1 MDPNQP
7 EPVSNLRIV
16 EFEAPWRS
24 SHVSSAEQSRRFR
37 RSRDI
42 PEEAANA
49 SRRSRV
55 SGERQLGTPSGGH
68 KKRRSSSRPKT
79 EDNWTDTASPMG
91 GARMK
96 RKSGSRQNP
105 TKKGRPASDDST
117 KLKGRYISRP
127 HPVEEHPATIDNPVK
142 RKSGSRSTR
151 SSSTPASN
159 PTAMLPRERE
169 WKRKFSSKPKYDPDS
184 KREKRPQARLRTKLS
199 VTHRDLGS
207 RGGEFTPTAFE
218 MDPRWIQTEE
228 PPVPKARTKLTE
240 SPGGRDR
247 VLSSAHQS
255 NCASTVFLR
264 EAFHTS
270 DRAAERGSGAD
281 CHPAS
286 VSPGLILPASI
297 VTSTARVGAFSQESS
312 SDLSLSERLWS
323 PESGTCR
330 TTPVWKAARVAPAPL
345 IGQERRASRESF
357 VSDASS
363 KKRAFFS
370 ATEGTDRFSETAPLE
385 QQSSLHVGGNT
396 GLRKNPSSGPLDL
409 HGKRTQNA
417 LESDCFF
424 SASKDGFSKAAEP
437 LTVRHNA
444 SPAFEKGQYFEKQ
457 RESSFLDDSRLI
469 ESAAVLKTSALSAE
483 PSAPDCC
490 HQRTGTHAS
499 SSNRDEFFSAVEK
512 LSSDAGERKEAESEL
527 PFFSMN
533 DSSAQQN
540 ASVLSTIGRACR
552 NSSASGYD
560 RFFSCETASVLPRQL
575 SVIQEFQLS
584 RETTEDAGTVKPM
597 DVNTPVES
605 HELHNSSTSDLRIIV
620 TACNELES
628 LLNVDTRA
636 MVHASESHRLIDSE
650 DGIVMKDDWKGS
662 AARSDHREFDL
673 RVGKADPAHAVS
685 KRAFH
690 VEGISSLS
698 NASGSVDARKTPISG
713 SDDPFFTASDMKG
726 SLVEK
731 SRANFTPELIKVKL
745 YSAMLDRLREGSSAA
760 TEMLSPDL
768 EYPFL
773 TEKELRTYLGEP
785 TRKLSSPG
793 DDNFF
798 TASGSAAKT
807 EENRHSVSERK
818 PFTQQGTERGTV
830 GHSVLTREQSRS
842 GVINRLNSFGDNIPV
857 ASSRSKSPKRGKE
870 HASRHGRR
878 TTNPDEGGLAIER
891 GPLEAARREQRTEP
905 APLFRGASPSVY
917 LYASINDLCGEQEPL
932 DDHLLLQEDSW
943 EPVDVVGAERPRLLA
958 VRTTRAFA
966 SRLSDKDDERFLR
979 ALTRIP
985 PFSSCRERP
994 APPSNLGTALDLP
1007 VSDTY
1012 VTAKSSVTKSASD
1025 PNFVAIKMP
1034 LLPPSRSRSDSVLV
1048 DAEEGDAVIVPPTEV
1063 TIVPRVVLRKS
1074 SAVPAAT
1081 GLPKRAAK
1089 AKRPKKEVELKPA
1102 PARTNISSRGV
1113 ERRSQLLTGLSPMEP
1128 AVSMAEGSH
1137 SKELMLGMMAL
1148 STTMFGLVLLVSA
1161 LNSKS
1166 TAVRVLAID
1175 QRPVHTRRSANF
1187 TDPATWIRGPITTL
1201 DNFVCSHERC
1211 IADGRYVGSSL
1222 SWDCDPCD
1230 DFYEFAC
1237 RKWRKAR
1244 AASALVDGGTSS
1256 SVQEDRERDLERRV
1270 AHLLVAR
1277 RVEELEP
1284 LQRLHGACINANAI
1298 NAAGWAPLG
1307 QLLGLCGLPDWPY
1320 VTPIKASPWRTAAR
1334 ALAMTNAEVF
1344 VSVAVTEHPTR
1355 HNRHIVALDRPR
1367 LILRPS
1373 DLQNDVHW
1381 LRDAAEAAMTAFRE
1395 RPARL
1400 AAETVAFAK
1409 RLARLAF
1416 SRDSLSEVRL
1426 HRVSSLTRFP
1436 QLLQLL
1442 STLFENV
1449 SAVHESSE
1457 VLLRSEGFVQDLLDA
1472 AEEALPRTLLNYVGL
1487 GVVVHSAAFL
1497 PDGVGLQSVHARV
1510 LLPHRFGAGFVA
1522 RAQLC
1527 IRQVAETLPFL
1538 FLFAVRLLFG
1548 GSHTERALAI
1558 LANGLR
1564 RQLLEQLPSLAFLD
1578 PLTRYRFSDILS
1590 STRLHVVG
1598 PPLLFDSAAVQAHA
1612 RALPSAGLD
1621 SPLLW
1626 FASTNAHLARIRLL
1640 RLSRYAWTG
1649 GVFDRDCSVDLQ
1661 NNAVFVPP
1669 LFLNATA
1676 PLDRSLLFL
1685 QTPHLGVRLLRCLLV
1700 LLSAGVSNRGN
1711 RELLTRGWWSEISKG
1726 RLESLRRCLARQQSR
1741 DDESASTASLDQVA
1755 DVAAVSP
1762 ALALFQRDLAVV
1774 VARSSRQFRL
1784 PGAEDLSPAGL
1795 FFAYY
1800 ALSRCRRGGPREPR
1814 AAAELVNAPLRNS
1827 AAFHAAFECR
1837 LGVRMNPEAKC
1848 SAWLK

>member
-1 MDPNQP
+1 
-7 EPVSNLRIV
+7 
-16 EFEAPWRS
+16 
-24 SHVSSAEQSRRFR
+24 
-37 RSRDI
+37 
-42 PEEAANA
+42 
-49 SRRSRV
+49 
-55 SGERQLGTPSGGH
+55 
-68 KKRRSSSRPKT
+68 
-79 EDNWTDTASPMG
+79 
-91 GARMK
+91 
-96 RKSGSRQNP
+96 
-105 TKKGRPASDDST
+105 
-117 KLKGRYISRP
+117 
-127 HPVEEHPATIDNPVK
+127 
-142 RKSGSRSTR
+142 
-151 SSSTPASN
+151 
-159 PTAMLPRERE
+159 
-169 WKRKFSSKPKYDPDS
+169 
-184 KREKRPQARLRTKLS
+184 
-199 VTHRDLGS
+199 
-207 RGGEFTPTAFE
+207 
-218 MDPRWIQTEE
+218 
-228 PPVPKARTKLTE
+228 
-240 SPGGRDR
+240 
-247 VLSSAHQS
+247 
-255 NCASTVFLR
+255 
-264 EAFHTS
+264 
-270 DRAAERGSGAD
+270 
-281 CHPAS
+281 
-286 VSPGLILPASI
+286 
-297 VTSTARVGAFSQESS
+297 
-312 SDLSLSERLWS
+312 
-323 PESGTCR
+323 
-330 TTPVWKAARVAPAPL
+330 
-345 IGQERRASRESF
+345 
-357 VSDASS
+357 
-363 KKRAFFS
+363 
-370 ATEGTDRFSETAPLE
+370 
-385 QQSSLHVGGNT
+385 
-396 GLRKNPSSGPLDL
+396 
-409 HGKRTQNA
+409 
-417 LESDCFF
+417 
-424 SASKDGFSKAAEP
+424 
-437 LTVRHNA
+437 
-444 SPAFEKGQYFEKQ
+444 
-457 RESSFLDDSRLI
+457 
-469 ESAAVLKTSALSAE
+469 
-483 PSAPDCC
+483 
-490 HQRTGTHAS
+490 
-499 SSNRDEFFSAVEK
+499 
-512 LSSDAGERKEAESEL
+512 
-527 PFFSMN
+527 
-533 DSSAQQN
+533 
-540 ASVLSTIGRACR
+540 
-552 NSSASGYD
+552 
-560 RFFSCETASVLPRQL
+560 
-575 SVIQEFQLS
+575 
-584 RETTEDAGTVKPM
+584 
-597 DVNTPVES
+597 
-605 HELHNSSTSDLRIIV
+605 
-620 TACNELES
+620 
-628 LLNVDTRA
+628 
-636 MVHASESHRLIDSE
+636 MVHASESQMSSRSTPPPDRLIDAE
-650 DGIVMKDDWKGS
+650 GGIVMKGDWKGS
-662 AARSDHREFDL
+662 AAGSDHRKFDL
-673 RVGKADPAHAVS
+673 SVGKADSSDAVF
-685 KRAFH
+685 KVAFH
-690 VEGISSLS
+690 VEGLSSLS
-698 NASGSVDARKTPISG
+698 NASK
-713 SDDPFFTASDMKG
+713 
-726 SLVEK
+726 
-731 SRANFTPELIKVKL
+731 
-745 YSAMLDRLREGSSAA
+745 
-760 TEMLSPDL
+760 
-768 EYPFL
+768 
-773 TEKELRTYLGEP
+773 
-785 TRKLSSPG
+785 
-793 DDNFF
+793 
-798 TASGSAAKT
+798 
-807 EENRHSVSERK
+807 
-818 PFTQQGTERGTV
+818 
-830 GHSVLTREQSRS
+830 
-842 GVINRLNSFGDNIPV
+842 
-857 ASSRSKSPKRGKE
+857 SKSPKRGKE
-870 HASRHGRR
+870 HASRQSRR
-878 TTNPDEGGLAIER
+878 TTNPDESGLTNER

-905 APLFRGASPSVY
+905 AHVFRGASRRVY
-917 LYASINDLCGEQEPL
+917 LYASMNDLCGEQEPL

-943 EPVDVVGAERPRLLA
+943 EPIGVVGAKRPRLLA

-979 ALTRIP
+979 ALTRKP

-994 APPSNLGTALDLP
+994 APPSNLGTAVDLP

-1034 LLPPSRSRSDSVLV
+1034 LLSPTRSRSDSVLV
-1048 DAEEGDAVIVPPTEV
+1048 DAEEGDAVIVPPAEV
-1063 TIVPRVVLRKS
+1063 TIVPRVVRRKS

-1081 GLPKRAAK
+1081 ELPKRAPK
-1089 AKRPKKEVELKPA
+1089 VKRPKKEVELKPA

-1113 ERRSQLLTGLSPMEP
+1113 ERRSQLLAGLSPMEP
-1128 AVSMAEGSH
+1128 AVSMVEGTH

-1148 STTMFGLVLLVSA
+1148 STTVFGLVLLVSA

-1175 QRPVHTRRSANF
+1175 QRPFHTRRSGNF
-1187 TDPATWIRGPITTL
+1187 TDPATWIRGSITTL

-1211 IADGRYVGSSL
+1211 IADGRYVASSL
-1222 SWDCDPCD
+1222 SWDYDPCD

-1270 AHLLVAR
+1270 AHLLAAR

-1320 VTPIKASPWRTAAR
+1320 ETPVKTSPWRTAAR

-1355 HNRHIVALDRPR
+1355 HNRHVVALDRPR

-1381 LRDAAEAAMTAFRE
+1381 LRDATEAAMTAFRE

-1457 VLLRSEGFVQDLLDA
+1457 VLLRSEGFVQDVLDA

-1522 RAQLC
+1522 RARLC

-1590 STRLHVVG
+1590 STRLHVLG
-1598 PPLLFDSAAVQAHA
+1598 PPLLSDSAAVQAHA

-1711 RELLTRGWWSEISKG
+1711 RELLTRGWWSETSKA
-1726 RLESLRRCLARQQSR
+1726 RLESLRRCLARQQFR

-1827 AAFHAAFECR
+1827 QAFHAAFECR

-1848 SAWLK
+1848 SAWFK